1 MSTAS
6 REGSSRSAAIQGESD
21 PTAGEMRSAAP
32 EVEQQGV
39 GAAPRKR
46 LSWVPS
52 QRGPAAAEQL
62 SAGTRHRRRVV
73 ALVAAVAVVATAG
86 VAYGDDAIATLGH
99 DDASSKQSVAAG
111 ELPET
116 TAHAHAV
123 DAARLALVHAEQT
136 LAAATHVKPGQSD
149 ALRASSTSLQSL
161 VDDATSTAAALTAAT
176 SQLTTADAAL
186 AGAETAAVAAQV
198 AAADAAKAAAQHAA
212 AQKAAAQK
220 AAAQKAAAKKAAAQK
235 AAAQKAAAQKA
246 AQKSHATTTHS
257 TMTHSTTKSP
267 TKTPVKTTT
276 TSTVRSTSG
285 TAALSR
291 VPSGG
296 LTCTSRGAGAHS
308 ASASSLGAAI
318 NAYRAKHGLKKLRI
332 VTSSSLVQHS
342 LQMANTG
349 GIWHSGHDNIVG
361 CVSNASYSYLVQA
374 WDHSAPHRA
383 QMRRTGI
390 STMYIGDAL
399 RGSWLYGAVFFS

>member
-6 REGSSRSAAIQGESD
+6 REGSSRSAATQTESD
-21 PTAGEMRSAAP
+21 PTTGETPGAAP
-32 EVEQQGV
+32 AVQDQGV
-39 GAAPRKR
+39 GASPRKR

-52 QRGPAAAEQL
+52 QRGASAAEQP
-62 SAGTRHRRRVV
+62 AATARHRRRVAV
-73 ALVAAVAVVATAG
+73 LVAAVTVVATAG
-86 VAYGDDAIATLGH
+86 VAFGDDAIASLGH
-99 DDASSKQSVAAG
+99 DSPSSDQSVAAG
-111 ELPET
+111 ELPDA
-116 TAHAHAV
+116 TAHAQAV
-123 DAARLALVHAEQT
+123 DAARLALAHAQQT
-136 LAAATHVKPGQSD
+136 LAAATHVKAGQSD
-149 ALRASSTSLQSL
+149 ALQASAASLQSL

-176 SQLTTADAAL
+176 SQLAADDAAL
-186 AGAETAAVAAQV
+186 GDAESTAVAEQV
-198 AAADAAKAAAQHAA
+198 AADNAAKAAAAAHNAAAQHAA

-220 AAAQKAAAKKAAAQK
+220 AAAQKAAAQKAATQHAAAQK
-235 AAAQKAAAQKA
+235 AAAQRAAAQKA
-246 AQKSHATTTHS
+246 TTTTHS
-257 TMTHSTTKSP
+257 TTKA
-267 TKTPVKTTT
+267 PVKTTT
-276 TSTVRSTSG
+276 TTTVRSTSG

-296 LTCTSRGAGAHS
+296 LACTSRGSGAHA
-308 ASASSLGAAI
+308 ASAASLGAAI
-318 NAYRAKHGLKKLRI
+318 NSYRARHGLKKLRI
-332 VTSSSLVQHS
+332 VTSSSLVRHS

-390 STMYIGDAL
+390 STMYIGDAE